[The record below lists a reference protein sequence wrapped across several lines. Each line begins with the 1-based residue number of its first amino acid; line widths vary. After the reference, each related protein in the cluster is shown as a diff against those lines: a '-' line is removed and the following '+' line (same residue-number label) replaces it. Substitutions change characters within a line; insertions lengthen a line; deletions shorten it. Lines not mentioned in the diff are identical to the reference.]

1 MKELEKDVWKR
12 IPFLRLLLPL
22 IAGIMVAHYFA
33 IAIVDVF
40 ITAGVFILF
49 TFFYSIATASLKFKL
64 AWLNGIAITII
75 FICTGNSIYQF
86 HDTKNTNDWIGNY
99 YLKDSILAVTIQ
111 EPLTEKTKSFKTI
124 ATADFIYH
132 NHEWKKTTGN
142 IILYFKKENHP
153 PNLHYGS
160 QLIIHKT
167 LQPITNSGNPGAF
180 NYQQYCAFQDIYA
193 QAFAAEKDF
202 TVLSETKTNFLKAAI
217 FSAQQK
223 ILAIL
228 KENIKDEH
236 ALGIAEALLIGYRDD
251 LDKDLVQAYSNTGV
265 VHIIAISGLHIAMIY
280 GLLIFVLSPFKK
292 IKWFNFFQ
300 LLITLFVLWGFSF
313 IAGAAPS
320 ILRST
325 VMFSFIVIGKS
336 LNRQSNIYNNL
347 AASAFTILV
356 FNPYSLWDVGFQL
369 SYAAVLSIVLFQK
382 NISHWFIFQN
392 KLLRSIWQL
401 NAVTIAAQIL
411 TLPIILF
418 YFHQFPNFFLFTN
431 LFAVPFSG
439 LILYG
444 ELFLLLVAKLE
455 IINEWT
461 GDVLSRCIQLM
472 NHFINNVNSIPLSS
486 WENIQINIPQT
497 IFLYASIISMAIWLI
512 KKNKI
517 AFLFSLTTM
526 VCFTAI
532 KCVDLI
538 EKGQQQKIIVY
549 NVPQHQAIDIIDG
562 RHYQFIGDAEL
573 NEDGFLR
580 NFHLKPS
587 RILNRL
593 SASNESVS
601 LAVQHHLICSA
612 NKTVFIVDKPVHASK
627 HQEKI
632 KINTLI
638 ISNNPRLSIGQLV
651 TAIDFDEIVF
661 DSSNPLW
668 KINKWKK
675 DCDRL
680 HLRHHSIAEQGA
692 FEMDL

>member
-1 MKELEKDVWKR
+1 
-12 IPFLRLLLPL
+12 
-22 IAGIMVAHYFA
+22 
-33 IAIVDVF
+33 
-40 ITAGVFILF
+40 
-49 TFFYSIATASLKFKL
+49 
-64 AWLNGIAITII
+64 
-75 FICTGNSIYQF
+75 
-86 HDTKNTNDWIGNY
+86 
-99 YLKDSILAVTIQ
+99 
-111 EPLTEKTKSFKTI
+111 
-124 ATADFIYH
+124 
-132 NHEWKKTTGN
+132 
-142 IILYFKKENHP
+142 
-153 PNLHYGS
+153 
-160 QLIIHKT
+160 
-167 LQPITNSGNPGAF
+167 
-180 NYQQYCAFQDIYA
+180 
-193 QAFAAEKDF
+193 
-202 TVLSETKTNFLKAAI
+202 
-217 FSAQQK
+217 
-223 ILAIL
+223 
-228 KENIKDEH
+228 
-236 ALGIAEALLIGYRDD
+236 
-251 LDKDLVQAYSNTGV
+251 
-265 VHIIAISGLHIAMIY
+265 
-280 GLLIFVLSPFKK
+280 
-292 IKWFNFFQ
+292 
-300 LLITLFVLWGFSF
+300 
-313 IAGAAPS
+313 
-320 ILRST
+320 
-325 VMFSFIVIGKS
+325 
-336 LNRQSNIYNNL
+336 
-347 AASAFTILV
+347 
-356 FNPYSLWDVGFQL
+356 
-369 SYAAVLSIVLFQK
+369 
-382 NISHWFIFQN
+382 
-392 KLLRSIWQL
+392 
-401 NAVTIAAQIL
+401 
-411 TLPIILF
+411 
-418 YFHQFPNFFLFTN
+418 

-661 DSSNPLW
+661 DSTNPLW

>member
-1 MKELEKDVWKR
+1 M
-12 IPFLRLLLPL
+12 
-22 IAGIMVAHYFA
+22 
-33 IAIVDVF
+33 
-40 ITAGVFILF
+40 
-49 TFFYSIATASLKFKL
+49 
-64 AWLNGIAITII
+64 
-75 FICTGNSIYQF
+75 
-86 HDTKNTNDWIGNY
+86 
-99 YLKDSILAVTIQ
+99 
-111 EPLTEKTKSFKTI
+111 
-124 ATADFIYH
+124 
-132 NHEWKKTTGN
+132 
-142 IILYFKKENHP
+142 
-153 PNLHYGS
+153 
-160 QLIIHKT
+160 
-167 LQPITNSGNPGAF
+167 
-180 NYQQYCAFQDIYA
+180 
-193 QAFAAEKDF
+193 
-202 TVLSETKTNFLKAAI
+202 
-217 FSAQQK
+217 
-223 ILAIL
+223 
-228 KENIKDEH
+228 
-236 ALGIAEALLIGYRDD
+236 
-251 LDKDLVQAYSNTGV
+251 

-300 LLITLFVLWGFSF
+300 LLITLFVLWGFSI

-325 VMFSFIVIGKS
+325 VMFSFILIGKS

-382 NISHWFIFQN
+382 NISHWFVFQN

-661 DSSNPLW
+661 DSTNPLW